1 MKKLDKKLLILCSIV
16 FINCLTKYYIP
27 AFSFL
32 QYICL
37 FIHLIIIFTAK
48 KDEYIPIT
56 LFNHTCSSLYD
67 DIGFQYIFNIT
78 FIIFIIKL
86 LMIDKAKLEK
96 KTFSLLII
104 IMAMEIILTF
114 INIGMNSGSLNLI
127 TMFGS
132 YIFVLLMINKVE
144 FIDKN
149 KILKYFFVGFV
160 VSALSGYML
169 PVSRWGT
176 SIPTSFRYKGL
187 LRDSNYY
194 SVDALL
200 IMTASMYEKRG
211 ITKTAIITFIVGV
224 LAVSKMFIIISIL
237 EFFAFALYSILNIK
251 NKKRMFRYLIILL
264 SLPVIISVL
273 VQTSFVSTI
282 ISKYTYRTDT
292 TSFLTGR
299 DVIQKYYFE
308 TAFNDPITLIFG
320 RSTSYALV
328 LNAGTNLND
337 AFYTNIVAHNTYLD
351 LILSWGAIGT
361 LIYISLLIS
370 IKKLF
375 NNKTTDKYKI
385 GNLKSIYLKTILWG
399 SILACLF
406 ALSYLMLD
414 FFAIMYLFLIIF
426 SSDKDVKIN
435 ANG

>member
-1 MKKLDKKLLILCSIV
+1 
-16 FINCLTKYYIP
+16 
-27 AFSFL
+27 
-32 QYICL
+32 
-37 FIHLIIIFTAK
+37 
-48 KDEYIPIT
+48 
-56 LFNHTCSSLYD
+56 
-67 DIGFQYIFNIT
+67 
-78 FIIFIIKL
+78 
-86 LMIDKAKLEK
+86 
-96 KTFSLLII
+96 
-104 IMAMEIILTF
+104 
-114 INIGMNSGSLNLI
+114 
-127 TMFGS
+127 
-132 YIFVLLMINKVE
+132 
-144 FIDKN
+144 
-149 KILKYFFVGFV
+149 
-160 VSALSGYML
+160 
-169 PVSRWGT
+169 
-176 SIPTSFRYKGL
+176 
-187 LRDSNYY
+187 
-194 SVDALL
+194 
-200 IMTASMYEKRG
+200 
-211 ITKTAIITFIVGV
+211 
-224 LAVSKMFIIISIL
+224 
-237 EFFAFALYSILNIK
+237 
-251 NKKRMFRYLIILL
+251 MFRYLIILS
-264 SLPVIISVL
+264 SLPVIISVFAH
-273 VQTSFVSTI
+273 TSFVSTI
-282 ISKYTYRTDT
+282 LSKYTYRTDT